1 MHRPISQMFLD
12 GQKNLKELK
21 VRTGNQINMII
32 SLPALNFVK
41 NMEFDTRSTNID
53 AVSSKN

>member
-12 GQKNLKELK
+12 GQKNLKQLK
-21 VRTGNQINMII
+21 VRTGNQISMII

-53 AVSSKN
+53 AVCPKN